1 MNAVD
6 TNIIIY
12 GFDLRDP
19 KKHASARL
27 LVQTMP
33 QGVLVWQ
40 VACEFVAV
48 SQRLA
53 VQGVVTYDPWAELRS
68 LRTMWTPVLPKFSA
82 FARAEQLRTRFSL
95 SFWDSMLI
103 AVCLESGVQRLYSED
118 FSAYQKVDTLE
129 IVNPF
134 LP

>member
-19 KKHASARL
+19 KKHASSRL

-53 VQGVVTYDPWAELRS
+53 AQGVVSYDPWADLRS
-68 LRTMWTPVLPKFSA
+68 LRTMWTPVLAKFSA
-82 FARAEQLRTRFSL
+82 FARAEQLRARFSL

-118 FSAYQKVDTLE
+118 FSAYQKIDSLE

-134 LP
+134 VP